1 MKKLAL
7 FLGLIL
13 ILSSFACN
21 KDKMDANAQIR
32 IINKTAL
39 PLTDVVVGDAN
50 FGEIAPFQTTVYH
63 NFNNLSSYAPPKL
76 TFYNDKIL
84 VEYFIGYCGTPPLP
98 KPSYLQGTFTY
109 TITRNNTNAQGF
121 GFSFTQD

>member
-21 KDKMDANAQIR
+21 KDKMDAHAQIR

-39 PLTDVVVGDAN
+39 PLTDVIVGNEN
-50 FGEIAPFQTTVYH
+50 FGTIAPFQTTMYH
-63 NFNNLSSYAPPKL
+63 NFNNLTSYVPPEL
-76 TFYNDKIL
+76 TF
-84 VEYFIGYCGTPPLP
+84 
-98 KPSYLQGTFTY
+98 
-109 TITRNNTNAQGF
+109 
-121 GFSFTQD
+121 